1 MVLVSSLDSAQNFF
15 QPALAGDSQWVL
27 DRLQPAR
34 CWTFNFPASAMLE
47 KNKGARFQPAPSQ
60 FFDPCTVLVH
70 CQAGSSRS
78 VTAVLAFL
86 IAEKI
91 ISSVEG
97 NVR

>member
-1 MVLVSSLDSAQNFF
+1 MVDFIKRNSKESEVDEISD
-15 QPALAGDSQWVL
+15 D
-27 DRLQPAR
+27 LQE
-34 CWTFNFPASAMLE
+34 E
-47 KNKGARFQPAPSQ
+47 KRES
-60 FFDPCTVLVH
+60 TVLVH

-97 NVR
+97 KFR